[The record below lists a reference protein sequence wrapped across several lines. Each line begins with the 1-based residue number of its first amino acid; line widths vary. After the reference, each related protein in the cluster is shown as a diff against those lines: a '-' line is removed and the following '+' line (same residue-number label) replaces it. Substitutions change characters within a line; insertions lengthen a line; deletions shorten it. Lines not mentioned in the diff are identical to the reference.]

1 MSIGIYYLSEVRT
14 HSIYL
19 SGTVFLFAYR
29 ILERDLK
36 RELASSG
43 LENNWE
49 LHKWSDV
56 DAHKIKNLKT
66 R

>member
-1 MSIGIYYLSEVRT
+1 MSIRIYYLSEVRT

-49 LHKWSDV
+49 LYYISGQMFMH
-56 DAHKIKNLKT
+56 IKS
-66 R
+66 RI